1 MPGPAAD
8 EREASPKR
16 PPLLT
21 GDQTLQEELRL
32 RNQAL
37 REVGA
42 KPHPANVVAV
52 ARPATT
58 TRASSQHS
66 RDSRAAPVRRKGS
79 RRGSRDTRAGPDDPE
94 EPESHEGDVRPGTLP
109 VGGRPPQPSIG
120 PDVAGQRA
128 LPGDQRG
135 GSA

>member
-8 EREASPKR
+8 EASPKR
-16 PPLLT
+16 APLLT
-21 GDQTLQEELRL
+21 GDQTLKEELRL

-37 REVGA
+37 REVGV

-66 RDSRAAPVRRKGS
+66 RDSRPAPVRRKGS

-94 EPESHEGDVRPGTLP
+94 EPEPHGGDVRPGPLP
-109 VGGRPPQPSIG
+109 VGGRPPLRL
-120 PDVAGQRA
+120 DTREK
-128 LPGDQRG
+128 PGDRPEQRG
-135 GSA
+135 PA